1 MNFFVKCLN
10 AVGLHTEAEL
20 VAARRKGALESGAQP
35 TAPEVPNSPAA
46 LDHPPPGVP
55 YSLPRRTAEDLAVM
69 PVSLQVQVKAQTVVK
84 LQKMVE
90 RSLLTQEEF
99 EIWKR
104 RIMML

>member
-10 AVGLHTEAEL
+10 AVGLHTEAAL

-35 TAPEVPNSPAA
+35 TAPEAA
-46 LDHPPPGVP
+46 LDHSPAGVL
-55 YSLPRRTAEDLAVM
+55 YRRTAEDLAVM

>member
-20 VAARRKGALESGAQP
+20 AAARRKGALESGAQP
-35 TAPEVPNSPAA
+35 TAPEVLNSPAA
-46 LDHPPPGVP
+46 LDPAGVL
-55 YSLPRRTAEDLAVM
+55 YRRTAEDLAVM

-99 EIWKR
+99 EVWKR

>member
-20 VAARRKGALESGAQP
+20 AAARRKSAHESGAV
-35 TAPEVPNSPAA
+35 PEVPISPAA
-46 LDHPPPGVP
+46 LDHSPAGVL
-55 YSLPRRTAEDLAVM
+55 YRRTAEDLAVM
-69 PVSLQVQVKAQTVVK
+69 PVSLQVQVKAQTVAK

-90 RSLLTQEEF
+90 RSLLTQEQF
-99 EIWKR
+99 EVWKR

>member
-20 VAARRKGALESGAQP
+20 AAARRKGALESGAQP
-35 TAPEVPNSPAA
+35 TAPA
-46 LDHPPPGVP
+46 GVL
-55 YSLPRRTAEDLAVM
+55 YRRTAEDLAVM
-69 PVSLQVQVKAQTVVK
+69 PVSLQVQVKAQTVAK

-99 EIWKR
+99 EVWKR

>member
-20 VAARRKGALESGAQP
+20 AAARRKGAIESGAQP
-35 TAPEVPNSPAA
+35 TAPVVPNSPA
-46 LDHPPPGVP
+46 LDHSPAGVL
-55 YSLPRRTAEDLAVM
+55 YRRTAEDLAVM

>member
-1 MNFFVKCLN
+1 MPSVSIRRPNWLR
-10 AVGLHTEAEL
+10 HAEK
-20 VAARRKGALESGAQP
+20 VHSRAALSRQCRRFRIDH
-35 TAPEVPNSPAA
+35 SPA
-46 LDHPPPGVP
+46 GVL
-55 YSLPRRTAEDLAVM
+55 YRRTAEDLAVM

>member
-20 VAARRKGALESGAQP
+20 AAARRKGALESGAQP
-35 TAPEVPNSPAA
+35 AVPEVPNSPAA
-46 LDHPPPGVP
+46 LDHSPAGVL
-55 YSLPRRTAEDLAVM
+55 YRRTAEDLAVM
-69 PVSLQVQVKAQTVVK
+69 PVSLQVKAQTVVK

>member
-1 MNFFVKCLN
+1 MNFFIKCLN

-20 VAARRKGALESGAQP
+20 AAARRKSALESGAQP
-35 TAPEVPNSPAA
+35 TVPEVPNSPAA
-46 LDHPPPGVP
+46 LDHSPAGVL
-55 YSLPRRTAEDLAVM
+55 YRRTAEDLAVV
-69 PVSLQVQVKAQTVVK
+69 PVSLQVQIKAQTVVK

>member
-20 VAARRKGALESGAQP
+20 AAARRKGALESGAQP
-35 TAPEVPNSPAA
+35 NSPAA
-46 LDHPPPGVP
+46 LDHSPAGVL
-55 YSLPRRTAEDLAVM
+55 YRRTAEDLAVM

>member
-20 VAARRKGALESGAQP
+20 AAARRKGAIESGAQP
-35 TAPEVPNSPAA
+35 PA
-46 LDHPPPGVP
+46 GVL
-55 YSLPRRTAEDLAVM
+55 YRRTAEDLAVM

>member
-20 VAARRKGALESGAQP
+20 AAARRKGALESGAQP

-46 LDHPPPGVP
+46 LDHSPAGVL
-55 YSLPRRTAEDLAVM
+55 YRRTAEDLAVM
-69 PVSLQVQVKAQTVVK
+69 PVSLQVQVQVKAQTVVK

>member
-20 VAARRKGALESGAQP
+20 AAARRKGAIESGAQP
-35 TAPEVPNSPAA
+35 TAPVVPNS
-46 LDHPPPGVP
+46 LDHSPAGVL
-55 YSLPRRTAEDLAVM
+55 YRRTAEDLAVM

>member
-1 MNFFVKCLN
+1 MPSVSI
-10 AVGLHTEAEL
+10 
-20 VAARRKGALESGAQP
+20 RR
-35 TAPEVPNSPAA
+35 PNWLRHVEKVQSRAA
-46 LDHPPPGVP
+46 LSRQRRWFRIRRRLLIIRPPACF
-55 YSLPRRTAEDLAVM
+55 TAVLLKI
-69 PVSLQVQVKAQTVVK
+69 LQVQVKAQTVVK

>member
-46 LDHPPPGVP
+46 LDHSLAGVL
-55 YSLPRRTAEDLAVM
+55 YRRTAEDLAVM

>member
-1 MNFFVKCLN
+1 MNFFAQRLN
-10 AVGLHTEAEL
+10 AAGLHTEAEL
-20 VAARRKGALESGAQP
+20 VAARRNGALGSAAQP

-46 LDHPPPGVP
+46 LDHSPAGVL
-55 YSLPRRTAEDLAVM
+55 YRRTAEDLAVM

>member
-20 VAARRKGALESGAQP
+20 AAARRKGALESGAQP
-35 TAPEVPNSPAA
+35 TAPEA
-46 LDHPPPGVP
+46 LDHSPAGVL
-55 YSLPRRTAEDLAVM
+55 YRRTAEDLAVM

-99 EIWKR
+99 EVWKR

>member
-46 LDHPPPGVP
+46 PAGVL
-55 YSLPRRTAEDLAVM
+55 YRRTAEDLAVM

>member
-1 MNFFVKCLN
+1 MR
-10 AVGLHTEAEL
+10 HAEK
-20 VAARRKGALESGAQP
+20 VHSKAALSRQRRRFRIRRRLLI
-35 TAPEVPNSPAA
+35 SPA
-46 LDHPPPGVP
+46 GVL
-55 YSLPRRTAEDLAVM
+55 YRRTAEDLAVM

>member
-10 AVGLHTEAEL
+10 AVGFHTEAEL
-20 VAARRKGALESGAQP
+20 AAARRKGALESGAQP

-46 LDHPPPGVP
+46 LDHSPAGVL
-55 YSLPRRTAEDLAVM
+55 YRRTAEDLAVM
-69 PVSLQVQVKAQTVVK
+69 PVSLQVQVKAQTVAK

>member
-1 MNFFVKCLN
+1 ML
-10 AVGLHTEAEL
+10 
-20 VAARRKGALESGAQP
+20 
-35 TAPEVPNSPAA
+35 
-46 LDHPPPGVP
+46 
-55 YSLPRRTAEDLAVM
+55 YRRTAEDLAVM

-99 EIWKR
+99 EVWKR

>member
-20 VAARRKGALESGAQP
+20 AAARRKGALESGAQP
-35 TAPEVPNSPAA
+35 TAPEVPNSPA
-46 LDHPPPGVP
+46 GVL
-55 YSLPRRTAEDLAVM
+55 YRRTAEDLAVM

>member
-1 MNFFVKCLN
+1 MPSVSIRRPNWLRHAEKVHSRAALSP
-10 AVGLHTEAEL
+10 AVL
-20 VAARRKGALESGAQP
+20 
-35 TAPEVPNSPAA
+35 EVPNSPAA
-46 LDHPPPGVP
+46 LDHSPAGVL
-55 YSLPRRTAEDLAVM
+55 YRRTAEDLAVM